1 MGAVSQVFRPLG
13 LVGVRRKMNADNL
26 CPNAR
31 LPLTLL
37 AVTAVALVISGITP
51 HDRLTWVLEVF
62 PYFIVVPIL
71 AVTWR
76 RFPLTPLLYCL
87 IAVHTL
93 ILFVGGHYTYAEV
106 PLGFTLQDLFGLSRN
121 PYDRVG
127 HFAQGFVPAIA
138 AREILLRQTPLR
150 RGGWLFFLVA
160 AVCLAISACYE
171 FIEWWSAVAL
181 GQGADAFL
189 GTQGDQWDTQWDMFM
204 ALIGAVISQLCCSR
218 IHDRQLAGLGIQT
231 PDSAITSPEGWTHD

>member
-1 MGAVSQVFRPLG
+1 
-13 LVGVRRKMNADNL
+13 MNADNSSL
-26 CPNAR
+26 NAR

-37 AVTAVALVISGITP
+37 VITGVALAISSISP

-71 AVTWR
+71 AATWR
-76 RFPLTPLLYCL
+76 KFPLTPLLYCL
-87 IAVHTL
+87 IAVHAL
-93 ILFVGGHYTYAEV
+93 LLFVGGHYTYAEV
-106 PLGFTLQDLFGLSRN
+106 PFGFTLQDLLGLSRN

-171 FIEWWSAVAL
+171 FIEWWSAVIL

-189 GTQGDQWDTQWDMFM
+189 GSQGDQWDTQWDMFM
-204 ALIGAVISQLCCSR
+204 ALIGAVTAQLFCSR
-218 IHDRQLAGLGIQT
+218 FHDRQLVDMGILT
-231 PDSAITSPEGWTHD
+231 PDSVISSPEG